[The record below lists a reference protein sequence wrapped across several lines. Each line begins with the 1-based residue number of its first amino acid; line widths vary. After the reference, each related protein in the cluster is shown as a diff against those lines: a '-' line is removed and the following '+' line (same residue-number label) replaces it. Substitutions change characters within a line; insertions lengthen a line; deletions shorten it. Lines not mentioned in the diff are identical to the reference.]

1 VGTEPGRPQKKV
13 KVNFTIR
20 GDKVVTEKQ
29 NMTMTAKAR
38 EARRLYM
45 AEWRRNNKDK
55 IARAQNRYW
64 ERRASE
70 GVSGRP

>member
-1 VGTEPGRPQKKV
+1 MV
-13 KVNFTIR
+13 KDNQDT
-20 GDKVVTEKQ
+20 
-29 NMTMTAKAR
+29 TMTAKAR